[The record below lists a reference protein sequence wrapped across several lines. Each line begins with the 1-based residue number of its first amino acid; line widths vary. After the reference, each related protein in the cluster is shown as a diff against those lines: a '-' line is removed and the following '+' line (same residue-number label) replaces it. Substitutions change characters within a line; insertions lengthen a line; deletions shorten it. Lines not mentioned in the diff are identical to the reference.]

1 MTDEYARFVADKASD
16 AEFALFEL
24 RNALMGT
31 GIKRCDKQA
40 CTIDGYRTL
49 CTSIA
54 SEYKKM
60 STR

>member
-31 GIKRCDKQA
+31 GIERCDEQA
-40 CTIDGYRTL
+40 RTIDGCRTL
-49 CTSIA
+49 CASIA

-60 STR
+60 GTR